1 MSHLRGMSQWTH
13 CWSRE
18 QGTRR
23 DKWKKWSIQ
32 CFFCRVRKH
41 FRSPTKSSLSSL
53 LNESWT
59 RWSTCDIVTEYNG
72 QIHFTVYLSR
82 VSCRSCHCDHGR
94 HPASQPALPAVQD
107 HSQSFRAL
115 ILSSFSE
122 SISRRSQ
129 VSQRSFNNSTVSL
142 STDRGKTRRRETI
155 QL

>member
-72 QIHFTVYLSR
+72 QIHFTVYLSL

-94 HPASQPALPAVQD
+94 HPASQPAPSSVQD

-115 ILSSFSE
+115 ISSSFSE

-129 VSQRSFNNSTVSL
+129 VSHRSFNNSTVSL
-142 STDRGKTRRRETI
+142 STDRGKTKRRETI